1 MLSGGEVLY
10 LGFPG
15 VVSSSQKRPGRKQ
28 PQWLLARP
36 VETSG
41 PLSGPQG
48 LLLPRE
54 EEGGWERGKHGEE
67 RSDEKKSFFRKTN
80 WPSGNRAEGEDPNR
94 TVSFK
99 GLLGDFCRFSFLFVT
114 LSTS

>member
-1 MLSGGEVLY
+1 MKAVADGPGWASLMLTVSVKGWIKSSESCKYVLGSKHSLPLKGKMLSGGEVLY

-15 VVSSSQKRPGRKQ
+15 MVSSSQKSPGRKQ

-41 PLSGPQG
+41 PLSGPQE

-54 EEGGWERGKHGEE
+54 EEGGWEEGKAQG
-67 RSDEKKSFFRKTN
+67 
-80 WPSGNRAEGEDPNR
+80 GVIG
-94 TVSFK
+94 
-99 GLLGDFCRFSFLFVT
+99 
-114 LSTS
+114 